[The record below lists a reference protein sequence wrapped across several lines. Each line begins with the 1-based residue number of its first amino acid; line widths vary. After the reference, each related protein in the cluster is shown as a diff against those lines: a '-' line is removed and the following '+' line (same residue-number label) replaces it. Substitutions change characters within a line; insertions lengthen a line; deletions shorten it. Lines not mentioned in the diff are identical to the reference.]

1 MVNLPLYYLFN
12 GSVKLN
18 MKRLVVFDLVGIVL
32 LLTSALP
39 FSCCAQE
46 KEPPATQEPE
56 AKAAENLYWVFLTT
70 GKSLEGIERT
80 EVDAMQ
86 AEHLN
91 NFRRLAEEGKLLTA
105 GPMSD
110 PENVRRGIVVLK
122 AGHLEELAEMFREDP
137 YVKQGYMKVDSCKMK
152 FELGKI
158 HTRVAPKGMEELR
171 IVVLE
176 RNPDSETSL
185 DAETEKQ
192 TAEFLKVQYDLKK
205 LDLSV
210 RLFDVKDSCRHI
222 LFFQKQDSDD
232 DILKIV
238 NEIPAVKA
246 GFWKQKTMPI
256 FMGKGSI
263 DREDD

>member
-1 MVNLPLYYLFN
+1 
-12 GSVKLN
+12 
-18 MKRLVVFDLVGIVL
+18 MKRRVVFDLVGILL
-32 LLTSALP
+32 LLTSAFS
-39 FSCCAQE
+39 FSCLAQE
-46 KEPPATQEPE
+46 KEPPTQEPE
-56 AKAAENLYWVFLTT
+56 AKAPENLYWVFLTT

-80 EVDAMQ
+80 EIEAMQ
-86 AEHLN
+86 AEHLS

-110 PENVRRGIVVLK
+110 PENVRQSIVVLK
-122 AGHLEELAEMFREDP
+122 AGHLEELAGMFREDP
-137 YVKQGYMKVDSCKMK
+137 YVKQGYMKVDSCKMQ

-176 RNPDSETSL
+176 RNPESETSL
-185 DAETEKQ
+185 DADTKKQ
-192 TAEFLKVQYDLKK
+192 TTDFLKVQYDLKK
-205 LDLSV
+205 LNLSI
-210 RLFDVKDSCRHI
+210 RLFDVKHNCRHI
-222 LFFQKQDSDD
+222 LVFPKQDSDD

-238 NEIPAVKA
+238 NEIPAVKS

>member
-1 MVNLPLYYLFN
+1 
-12 GSVKLN
+12 
-18 MKRLVVFDLVGIVL
+18 MKRCVVFDLVGILL
-32 LLTSALP
+32 LLTSA
-39 FSCCAQE
+39 FSFPCLAQE
-46 KEPPATQEPE
+46 KGLPATQEPE
-56 AKAAENLYWVFLTT
+56 AKAPENLYWVFLTT

-80 EVDAMQ
+80 EIEAMQ
-86 AEHLN
+86 AEHLS

-122 AGHLEELAEMFREDP
+122 AGRLEELAEMFREDP
-137 YVKQGYMKVDSCKMK
+137 YVKQGYMKVDSCKMQ

-176 RNPDSETSL
+176 RNPESETGL
-185 DAETEKQ
+185 DAETKKQ
-192 TAEFLKVQYDLKK
+192 TTDFLKVQYDLKK
-205 LDLSV
+205 LDLSI
-210 RLFDVKDSCRHI
+210 RLFDVKHNCRQI
-222 LFFQKQDSDD
+222 LVFSKQDSDD

-238 NEIPAVKA
+238 NEIPAVKS
-246 GFWKQKTMPI
+246 GCWKQKTMPI